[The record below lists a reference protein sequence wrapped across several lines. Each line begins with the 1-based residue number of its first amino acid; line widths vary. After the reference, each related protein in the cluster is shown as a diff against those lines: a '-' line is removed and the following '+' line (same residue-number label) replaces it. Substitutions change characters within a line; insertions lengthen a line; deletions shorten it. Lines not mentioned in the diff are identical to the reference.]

1 VEVDGTTMPIRM
13 LGLASFVVLD
23 AVEFGGEL
31 ELLVET
37 TESVTGCPSCG
48 VIATAHGRRDHLVR
62 DIRSAGRPVLLLW
75 RQTERCQRPRLGV
88 PRQGDHGHRLRTA
101 DRGCRPASPAG
112 RTPSVAPAPRLA
124 LATRLAATWQRFLEH
139 IGATATKSC
148 AIYACPELRR
158 GTGLR
163 LCLRGRP
170 GGGDLHSTG
179 PDQN

>member
-13 LGLASFVVLD
+13 LGLASFVVLA

-75 RQTERCQRPRLGV
+75 RQNGALPAPSPRCSTPGRPR
-88 PRQGDHGHRLRTA
+88 P
-101 DRGCRPASPAG
+101 
-112 RTPSVAPAPRLA
+112 PSA
-124 LATRLAATWQRFLEH
+124 
-139 IGATATKSC
+139 
-148 AIYACPELRR
+148 
-158 GTGLR
+158 
-163 LCLRGRP
+163 
-170 GGGDLHSTG
+170 HS
-179 PDQN
+179 